1 MKLCTRCNSLL
12 NLNCFAADSRHADGL
27 QSQCNSC
34 RGARAALTR
43 QNRLNLHGKICKT
56 CSSSK
61 SINEFSTYEG
71 DRGKMYYYDCNS
83 CRLILSRCKICKQ
96 VKEKNCF
103 EIGRRECMKCRAS
116 KHMIRRHQRPLEQL
130 LFKSAKQRAKRE
142 GIPFGISLEDIKVPE
157 NCPILGIPIIRG
169 NGRQTDNSP
178 SLDKIDPLLGYIPG
192 NVAVISYRA
201 NALKDNMTAK
211 IAENILKYILKK

>member
-103 EIGRRECMKCRAS
+103 EILSFYRKIILRVHLIQKFVYNWILHPYVFI
-116 KHMIRRHQRPLEQL
+116 K
-130 LFKSAKQRAKRE
+130 
-142 GIPFGISLEDIKVPE
+142 IPKICTYWLKICKI
-157 NCPILGIPIIRG
+157 CIICIY
-169 NGRQTDNSP
+169 S
-178 SLDKIDPLLGYIPG
+178 
-192 NVAVISYRA
+192 
-201 NALKDNMTAK
+201 
-211 IAENILKYILKK
+211 